1 MLSQNNQPMCRSRPS
16 SNLTTTCRGTPKSL
30 PNLSSPGF
38 HNPCP
43 GWSSHH
49 RQEDSI
55 ATGTYCHARHSLRGL
70 GIYMDLLPL
79 LLLHLDWVPQPQRAT
94 RGIFRAEPNTAAVS
108 VALCQLATW
117 RGKVLK
123 HWPNSRGDEF
133 PEAGVQKY

>member
-1 MLSQNNQPMCRSRPS
+1 MSIPSQLKFDNDLPRNTKVSAKLVKSWLPQSMPGMVIPPS
-16 SNLTTTCRGTPKSL
+16 SGGFNCNRDVLSCPSLTKRSL
-30 PNLSSPGF
+30 
-38 HNPCP
+38 
-43 GWSSHH
+43 
-49 RQEDSI
+49 
-55 ATGTYCHARHSLRGL
+55 
-70 GIYMDLLPL
+70 DLLPL

-108 VALCQLATW
+108 VVLCQLATW